1 MKFQEIMMSELKR
14 VLGLPTVIFIAV
26 GFTIGGG
33 VFVFTEIV
41 LGIAGAALPVA
52 YALAVIPVVITVL
65 PVAMLGSAIP
75 CTGANYKYPSRM
87 VSPRLAFTGIWVY
100 ILASFFGQI
109 PLYAVSCAK
118 YASLFM
124 PGLNIELAA
133 IGLLT
138 FFFIV
143 NLLGIELAAWIQG
156 VMVILL
162 IAAMLFFGIKGLEN
176 FHPENFAGMFDK
188 GIGKLLLGTA
198 LLTFTYLGSNGIIEL
213 GGEIKDPG
221 KVIPRALFI
230 AFPVVT
236 VLYLLVAVA
245 TTGALPLSQLTSTK
259 DPLAAV
265 SKSVCGHAGFIFFI
279 SCGAILAILTTL
291 NALFIIGTKS
301 LLMIIKDSIA
311 PAWMGNINKRF
322 GTAHVLLTIIWIF
335 SVLGV
340 ALKLPIET
348 LASYSALGGMII
360 FVPVMIAS
368 MRLPRLYPE
377 AYEKAYFKLKGF
389 WIWLCPVIGFIMVA
403 FFSLIIIADLKDWK
417 KIAFFLLFAVT
428 GVAYYELRKMSL
440 MKRGI
445 NVEDIKGRNDLYE

>member
-1 MKFQEIMMSELKR
+1 MPELKR
-14 VLGLPTVIFIAV
+14 VLGLPTVTFIAI

-33 VFVFTEIV
+33 IFVFTEIV

-52 YALAVIPVVITVL
+52 YALAVIPVIITML

-75 CTGANYKYPSRM
+75 CTGASYKYPSRM
-87 VSPRLAFTGIWVY
+87 VSPRLAFTGIWIY

-138 FFFIV
+138 FFFII

-162 IAAMLFFGIKGLEN
+162 IAAMAFFGIRGIEN

-230 AFPVVT
+230 AFPIVMI
-236 VLYLLVAVA
+236 LYLMVAIA
-245 TTGALPLSQLTSTK
+245 TTGALPLSQITCTK
-259 DPLAAV
+259 DPLGVV
-265 SKSVCGHAGFIFFI
+265 SKSVCGNAGFIFFI

-291 NALFIIGTKS
+291 NALFMVGTKS
-301 LLMIIKDSIA
+301 LFMIVKDGIA
-311 PAWMGNINKRF
+311 PTWMGSVNKRF
-322 GTAHVLLTIIWIF
+322 GTAHVLLAIIWIF

-348 LASYSALGGMII
+348 LAAYSSLGGMII

-377 AYEKAYFKLKGF
+377 AYEKAYFKLKGI
-389 WIWLCPVIGFIMVA
+389 WLWLCPVIGFVMVA
-403 FFSLIIIADLKDWK
+403 FFCLIILVDLKDWR
-417 KIAFFLLFAVT
+417 KIVFFLLFAVS
-428 GVAYYELRKMSL
+428 GLIYYELRKKSL
-440 MKRGI
+440 LKRGI
-445 NVEDIKGRNDLYE
+445 NVDNIKGRNDLNE

>member
-1 MKFQEIMMSELKR
+1 MPELKR
-14 VLGLPTVIFIAV
+14 VLGLPTVTFIAI

-41 LGIAGAALPVA
+41 LGITGAALPVA
-52 YALAVIPVVITVL
+52 YALAIIPVIITML

-87 VSPRLAFTGIWVY
+87 VSPRLAFTGIWIY

-124 PGLNIELAA
+124 PDLNIEIVA

-138 FFFIV
+138 FFFII

-156 VMVILL
+156 VMVLLL
-162 IAAMLFFGIKGLEN
+162 IAAMVFFGIRGIEN

-230 AFPVVT
+230 AFPIVM
-236 VLYLLVAVA
+236 VLYLMVAIA
-245 TTGALPLSQLTSTK
+245 TTGALPFSQISCIK
-259 DPLAAV
+259 DPLGVV
-265 SKSVCGHAGFIFFI
+265 SKSVCGNAGFIFFI

-291 NALFIIGTKS
+291 NALFMVGTKS
-301 LLMIIKDSIA
+301 LFMIVKDGIA
-311 PAWMGNINKRF
+311 PSWMGIVNKRF
-322 GTAHVLLTIIWIF
+322 GTAHVLLAVIWIF

-348 LASYSALGGMII
+348 LAAYSSLGGMII

-377 AYEKAYFKLKGF
+377 AYEKAYFKLKGI
-389 WIWLCPVIGFIMVA
+389 WLWLCPVIGFVMVA
-403 FFSLIIIADLKDWK
+403 FFCLIILVDLKDWR
-417 KIAFFLLFAVT
+417 KIVFFLLFAVS
-428 GVAYYELRKMSL
+428 GVVYYELRKLSL
-440 MKRGI
+440 LKKGMNI
-445 NVEDIKGRNDLYE
+445 EDIKGRNDLYE